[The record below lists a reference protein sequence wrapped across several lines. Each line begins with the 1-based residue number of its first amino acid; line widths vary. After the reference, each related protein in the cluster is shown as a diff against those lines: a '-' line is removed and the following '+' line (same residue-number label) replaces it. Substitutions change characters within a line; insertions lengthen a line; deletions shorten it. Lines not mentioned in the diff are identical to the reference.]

1 MRMEQKRNTKIW
13 KKWVAGLITGACNGL
28 FGGGGGM
35 VAVPLLERICS
46 MEPPNAHANAISIIL
61 PLSAVTGAVYALQG
75 TVDWD
80 VLAFIAPALTA
91 GSIAGAFL
99 TGKLKPAWLDH
110 IFTAL
115 MFLAGAWMAF
125 A

>member
-1 MRMEQKRNTKIW
+1 MRKEQKRNTKIW

-46 MEPPNAHANAISIIL
+46 MPAPHAHANAISIIL